1 MLLAMKRK
9 EEKNQHE
16 DKKEKQQAWTT
27 YEYTYEMHIFR
38 LETNISRTENTLG

>member
-38 LETNISRTENTLG
+38 LETQTFLAQKTP